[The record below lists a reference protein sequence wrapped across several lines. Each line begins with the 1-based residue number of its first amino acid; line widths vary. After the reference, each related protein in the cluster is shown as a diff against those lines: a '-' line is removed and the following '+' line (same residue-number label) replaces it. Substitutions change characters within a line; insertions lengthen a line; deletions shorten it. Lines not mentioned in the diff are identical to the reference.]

1 METWRGQHCSCQKIQ
16 THTSQKNYY
25 FYLYMLG
32 QDKYVFMW
40 LCVSAHKYVY
50 VEVRGQYQ
58 GSLSVILHLIFEIEC
73 LSEPEG
79 SSLGSGTSLSLLCS
93 SVLELQM
100 WATAPDFH
108 MGAGHLNES
117 LQVCEL
123 SPLSTEPSPQL
134 LRPVWRDIKNDKA
147 RLLKGACSHLGIQLI
162 HYKMTE
168 RCLEEVILCTV
179 LQQGVIHSVCSY
191 LGREDSK
198 VTSIGKQSTAYSPVL
213 F

>member
-1 METWRGQHCSCQKIQ
+1 
-16 THTSQKNYY
+16 
-25 FYLYMLG
+25 MLG

-40 LCVSAHKYVY
+40 LRASARKFAY

-58 GSLSVILHLIFEIEC
+58 GSLSVILQLIFEIEH

-79 SSLGSGTSLSLLCS
+79 SSRGSGSSLSLPCS
-93 SVLELQM
+93 SVLELWM
-100 WATAPDFH
+100 WATAPDFY
-108 MGAGHLNES
+108 MGAGHLNAS

-134 LRPVWRDIKNDKA
+134 WRPVWRDIKNDKA
-147 RLLKGACSHLGIQLI
+147 CLLRSKVSHQKGAWSHLGIQLI
-162 HYKMTE
+162 DYKMTE
-168 RCLEEVILCTV
+168 CCLEEVILCTV

-198 VTSIGKQSTAYSPVL
+198 VTSIGKQPTAYSPVL

>member
-1 METWRGQHCSCQKIQ
+1 
-16 THTSQKNYY
+16 
-25 FYLYMLG
+25 MLG

-40 LCVSAHKYVY
+40 LCASAHKCVH
-50 VEVRGQYQ
+50 VEVRVNIKDLCHPPPYFWMQ
-58 GSLSVILHLIFEIEC
+58 H

-79 SSLGSGTSLSLLCS
+79 SSYGSGTSLSLPCS

-100 WATAPDFH
+100 WATAPDFY
-108 MGAGHLNES
+108 MGAGHLNAS
-117 LQVCEL
+117 QQVCEL
-123 SPLSTEPSPQL
+123 SPLSAEPSPQL

-147 RLLKGACSHLGIQLI
+147 CLLKSKVSHQKGACSHLGIQLI

-168 RCLEEVILCTV
+168 CCLEEVILCTV
-179 LQQGVIHSVCSY
+179 LQQGVVHSVCSY

-198 VTSIGKQSTAYSPVL
+198 VTSTGKQPTACSPVL

>member
-1 METWRGQHCSCQKIQ
+1 MKTWRGQHCSCQKIQ
-16 THTSQKNYY
+16 THTSQKKYY

-32 QDKYVFMW
+32 QDKYVLMW
-40 LCVSAHKYVY
+40 LCASAHKYVY
-50 VEVRGQYQ
+50 VEVRGQYPR
-58 GSLSVILHLIFEIEC
+58 SLSVILHLILEIER

-79 SSLGSGTSLSLLCS
+79 SSLGSGTSLSLPCS

-100 WATAPDFH
+100 WATAPEFY
-108 MGAGHLNES
+108 MGAGHLNAS
-117 LQVCEL
+117 QQVCEL

-147 RLLKGACSHLGIQLI
+147 CLLKSKVSHQKGACSHLGIQLI

-191 LGREDSK
+191 LGREDS
-198 VTSIGKQSTAYSPVL
+198 SH
-213 F
+213 